1 MGSGG
6 DYSLTIHCPT
16 DHFVEN
22 VILKDVTKTFATNEI
37 RKQAQ
42 GIFKEEWERLS
53 VDGKVEEVDAV
64 FLAVARKC
72 GCISSSVRVRS

>member
-1 MGSGG
+1 M
-6 DYSLTIHCPT
+6 LLA

-22 VILKDVTKTFATNEI
+22 VIVKDVTRTFATNEI

-42 GIFKEEWERLS
+42 GIYKEEWERLS

-64 FLAVARKC
+64 FLAVARKRRC
-72 GCISSSVRVRS
+72 AVSLCLDLMN